1 MISGR
6 RTRWA
11 AVIVSVIVASTGAI
25 ALSGCSRQ
33 ASSPSADGEFSYISG
48 DGSTTILPASQ
59 RKPAPALAAKTLEA
73 GAFDGATFDLAA
85 QKGKVVVLNVW
96 ASWCA
101 ECRVEAPA
109 LARIAPKLAGD
120 GVEFVGLNTRDSGA
134 SAQAYVDR
142 FAVPYPSLDDTD
154 GQLQVGFRDTGLP
167 ILSVPTT
174 IVIDKQGRVAARAL
188 GSLDESRVRG
198 LVEPLLREK

>member
-1 MISGR
+1 VISGR
-6 RTRWA
+6 PSRWA
-11 AVIVSVIVASTGAI
+11 VVLVSVALAST
-25 ALSGCSRQ
+25 ALLAVSGCSRQ
-33 ASSPSADGEFSYISG
+33 SSAPSADGEFSYISG

-59 RKPAPALAAKTLEA
+59 RKPAPTVAAKTLAA
-73 GAFDGATFDLAA
+73 GAFDGPTFDLAA
-85 QKGKVVVLNVW
+85 HKGKVVVLNVW

-109 LARIAPKLAGD
+109 LARMAPKLAGD

-134 SAQAYVDR
+134 SAQGYVER
-142 FAVPYPSLDDTD
+142 FAVPYPSLDDTN